1 MQAKHKWGNSTA
13 KGTESYTSGVAG
25 GRQDTAALPAQSHN
39 VETAEPLLSTTT
51 FSPKAWCLSYLT
63 YQLPWYILSTAH
75 HGKA

>member
-39 VETAEPLLSTTT
+39 VEMAEPLPPFLLM
-51 FSPKAWCLSYLT
+51 PGVCH
-63 YQLPWYILSTAH
+63 I
-75 HGKA
+75 